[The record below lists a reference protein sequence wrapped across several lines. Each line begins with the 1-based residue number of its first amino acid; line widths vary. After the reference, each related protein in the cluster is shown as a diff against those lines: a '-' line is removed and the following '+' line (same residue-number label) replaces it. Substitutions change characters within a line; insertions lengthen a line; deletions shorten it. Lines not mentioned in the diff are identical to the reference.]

1 MILPR
6 EHETPFNKA
15 PLIRAMAALLMVI
28 AILSAFTRIVTRLLT
43 VGTFKKDDK
52 LVAAATVV
60 VIAQSA
66 AVISQGANG
75 LGKLES
81 LSPDKESYILKSH
94 YASDVLYIAG
104 LLLSKV
110 SATRTLWG
118 MAPRERRK
126 TIWAIE
132 ALIAAWA
139 SSSILA
145 SLFQC
150 SLPQPWD
157 FVHGQCFNRSIFWI
171 YVDALNIVTDLAITG
186 ILVEMFV
193 KLKTSTS
200 KKILVI
206 SVFGCRILCVT
217 YAPIQWHEHA
227 LTPKS
232 YSIIP
237 PIVSHMYYFKR
248 IADSPNPLFDVW
260 QPTVIVQVIQCLSI
274 MATCIPYLKP
284 FMDSLNSGQ
293 MAAGDYRGTR
303 SKGSNSRSQSGYASA
318 RMSRPPRSSR
328 GTGAGITSFATRAS
342 HRLQKYEM
350 MDMSVNRDRADG
362 VEENITTVTAGK
374 KEDVSNSP
382 NNKSWDGQSH
392 TSQTVL
398 VQSTWRVDVE
408 ESGKDD
414 KCATAADTR

>member
-15 PLIRAMAALLMVI
+15 PVIRAVAALLMVI
-28 AILSAFTRIVTRLLT
+28 AIFSAVTRIVTRLLT
-43 VGTFKKDDK
+43 VGAFKKDDQ

-81 LSPDKESYILKSH
+81 LGPEQVSYILKSH
-94 YASDVLYIAG
+94 YASDILYIAA

-126 TIWAIE
+126 AIWAIE

-145 SLFQC
+145 ALFQC

-186 ILVEMFV
+186 ILVEMFI

-206 SVFGCRILCVT
+206 SVFGCRIF
-217 YAPIQWHEHA
+217 
-227 LTPKS
+227 
-232 YSIIP
+232 IIP

-248 IADSPNPLFDVW
+248 IADSPNPLFDMW

-303 SKGSNSRSQSGYASA
+303 SKGSNSRSQSAYASA
-318 RMSRPPRSSR
+318 RMSRPPRSLR
-328 GTGAGITSFATRAS
+328 GTGAGITSIATRAS

-350 MDMSVNRDRADG
+350 MDMSANHDRAGG
-362 VEENITTVTAGK
+362 VEENITTVTAGN
-374 KEDVSNSP
+374 KEDASNSP
-382 NNKSWDGQSH
+382 NNRSWDGQSH

-408 ESGKDD
+408 ESGKDENY
-414 KCATAADTR
+414 ATAANTK

>member
-28 AILSAFTRIVTRLLT
+28 AILSAVTRIVTRLLT
-43 VGTFKKDDK
+43 VGAFKKDDQ

-81 LSPDKESYILKSH
+81 ISSDRVSYILKSH
-94 YASDVLYIAG
+94 YASDVLYIAA

-126 TIWAIE
+126 AIWATE

-139 SSSILA
+139 ASSILA

-157 FVHGQCFNRSIFWI
+157 FIHGQCFNRSIFWI

-206 SVFGCRILCVT
+206 GVFGCRIF
-217 YAPIQWHEHA
+217 
-227 LTPKS
+227 
-232 YSIIP
+232 IIP
-237 PIVSHMYYFKR
+237 PIISHMYYFKR
-248 IADSPNPLFDVW
+248 TANSPNPIFDMW
-260 QPTVIVQVIQCLSI
+260 EPTVIVQVIQCLSI

-318 RMSRPPRSSR
+318 RMSRPPKSSR
-328 GTGAGITSFATRAS
+328 GTGAGITSFASRAS

-350 MDMSVNRDRADG
+350 MDMSVNRDRAGG

-374 KEDVSNSP
+374 KEDASNSS
-382 NNKSWDGQSH
+382 NNRSWDGQSH

-414 KCATAADTR
+414 KDATAADTR